1 MDSMPLAKIG
11 LPIIIAIVILLLIIM
26 IWLNASRPGSENNSS
41 TDPNFPDL
49 GFLGH
54 LQEGNN
60 QATQGNLQEALRHF
74 EAALVLSPLDV
85 SLHFKIGRLYSQ
97 LENWDKAIKAFRVA
111 LKHNPNLVDGH
122 YELAR
127 IAQFRE
133 DYPLAKEHI
142 NQALALESE
151 NEACLKLKLKILNK
165 QDDKTEQLSV
175 LTQLSK
181 VSPNAKK
188 YRVAW
193 ANTAAQI
200 GLYEEATKAYQELS
214 QEFPEEELNF
224 QEKIA
229 ELYIEQSMD
238 DSAIDLLRKNWAT
251 LESKFPSLSSR
262 DDNPAPLN
270 PEAEAAKTRIGSM
283 LSKALSTVAQKIL
296 TEDETS
302 HTENNHTT
310 TALSNL
316 QEALRYNPKNADI
329 HCKLGKIH
337 LKQGDTNNA
346 FAAFQ
351 EALSLDP
358 VNLYALEASAT
369 IEEAR
374 ARYDE
379 AIEFYNRYILL
390 NDQSQQVH
398 FSLGTLY
405 GIQNKLDLS
414 IQHLRKAIKFD
425 PLFVEAH
432 YNLAVALEQKQD
444 YNAATKTY
452 KKVLQLDPTHEKARS
467 NLAFLR
473 HEGRGA

>member
-1 MDSMPLAKIG
+1 MPLAKMG
-11 LPIIIAIVILLLIIM
+11 LPIIIALVILLLIIM
-26 IWLNASRPGSENNSS
+26 VWLNASKPGGNQEGYA
-41 TDPNFPDL
+41 DPNFPDL

-54 LQEGNN
+54 LQEGNKL
-60 QATQGNLQEALRHF
+60 ATQGNLTDAIRHF

-97 LENWDKAIKAFRVA
+97 LENWNKAIKAFKMA

-133 DYPLAKEHI
+133 DYPAAKDHI
-142 NQALALESE
+142 NQALALESN

-165 QDDKTEQLSV
+165 LDDKTEQLSV
-175 LTQLSK
+175 LSQLSK

-193 ANTAAQI
+193 ANTAAEI
-200 GLYEEATKAYQELS
+200 GLYEDATKIYQELS
-214 QEFPEEELNF
+214 QEYPEEELQF

-229 ELYIEQSMD
+229 ELYLEQSMT
-238 DSAIDLLRKNWAT
+238 DSAIDLLRKNWTA
-251 LESKFPSLSSR
+251 LETKFPSISSTEE
-262 DDNPAPLN
+262 NPAPGN
-270 PEAEAAKTRIGSM
+270 PEIEAARARIGSM
-283 LSKALSTVAQKIL
+283 LSNALSTVAEKFL
-296 TEDETS
+296 NDEEVS
-302 HTENNHTT
+302 PSGNESKPTT
-310 TALSNL
+310 AALSNL
-316 QEALRYNPKNADI
+316 QEALRYNPKNAEI
-329 HCKLGKIH
+329 HCKLGKLY
-337 LKQGDTNNA
+337 LKQNDTNNA

-358 VNLYALEASAT
+358 INLYALEASAT

-374 ARYDE
+374 GRYNE

>member
-1 MDSMPLAKIG
+1 MPLAKMG
-11 LPIIIAIVILLLIIM
+11 FPIIIAIVILLLIVM
-26 IWLNASRPGSENNSS
+26 VWLNASMPGGKKEEYV
-41 TDPNFPDL
+41 DPNFPDL

-54 LQEGNN
+54 LQEGNSL
-60 QATQGNLQEALRHF
+60 ATQGNLAGAIRHF

-97 LENWDKAIKAFRVA
+97 LENWDKAIKSFKMA

-133 DYPLAKEHI
+133 EYPTAKDHI
-142 NQALALESE
+142 NQALALESD

-165 QDDKTEQLSV
+165 LDDKTEQLSV
-175 LTQLSK
+175 LSQLSK

-193 ANTAAQI
+193 ANTAAQV
-200 GLYEEATKAYQELS
+200 GHYDEATKVYQELA
-214 QEFPEEELNF
+214 QEYPEEELNF

-229 ELYIEQSMD
+229 ELYIEQSMT
-238 DSAIDLLRKNWAT
+238 DSAIELLRKNWAT
-251 LESKFPSLSSR
+251 LEAKFPSISS
-262 DDNPAPLN
+262 NEESPTSGN
-270 PEAEAAKTRIGSM
+270 PEVDAVRTRIGSM
-283 LSKALSTVAQKIL
+283 LSQALSTVAEKIL
-296 TEDETS
+296 SDEEAS
-302 HTENNHTT
+302 ASSGESSHTT

-316 QEALRYNPKNADI
+316 QEALRYNPKNAEI
-329 HCKLGKIH
+329 HCKLGKLYIK
-337 LKQGDTNNA
+337 LGDTNNA

-351 EALSLDP
+351 EALSLNP
-358 VNLYALEASAT
+358 INLHALEASAA

-374 ARYDE
+374 GRYDE
-379 AIEFYNRYILL
+379 AIEFYNRYILI